1 MSWRSVHM
9 PALKLAAAGVTLG
22 LFACD
27 PGNQLVIARPECP
40 THIIVLP
47 SDTGYVA
54 VDELAAPG
62 PISLVPEYH
71 DCQRFMNAERTQY
84 GPLIAIFATHRL
96 DTVPDPSPPLQP
108 TRGPGA
114 GTERAAATIL
124 NYNDAYVPLRI
135 EKGINCLYMV
145 SASGVWRAHIVK
157 VMTDSACVRSMSTN
171 PGGAELQV
179 SVLPGPRGD
188 SVPPVA
194 RWDWDSVVGKHYIGI
209 RCGSQW
215 CEVFDKSQVAL
226 NSSPRY
232 DGPLEVGVKGWYD
245 EQYLAVPAGPDLVPG
260 AALGTIFPAA
270 DLEANV
276 EADFD
281 KTWKQV
287 AVVSLSA
294 ASPKYEDRFNFILGP
309 APMGRS
315 IISLCKGDV
324 KACLPPSATVNQC
337 DQLGDPWWA
346 KIVSGTTTRYR
357 CVIRRQHPGVS
368 IPGAARWR
376 WQVDD
381 EDMWIRCPTG
391 CCHVT

>member
-1 MSWRSVHM
+1 
-9 PALKLAAAGVTLG
+9 
-22 LFACD
+22 
-27 PGNQLVIARPECP
+27 
-40 THIIVLP
+40 
-47 SDTGYVA
+47 
-54 VDELAAPG
+54 
-62 PISLVPEYH
+62 
-71 DCQRFMNAERTQY
+71 
-84 GPLIAIFATHRL
+84 
-96 DTVPDPSPPLQP
+96 
-108 TRGPGA
+108 
-114 GTERAAATIL
+114 
-124 NYNDAYVPLRI
+124 
-135 EKGINCLYMV
+135 
-145 SASGVWRAHIVK
+145 
-157 VMTDSACVRSMSTN
+157 
-171 PGGAELQV
+171 
-179 SVLPGPRGD
+179 
-188 SVPPVA
+188 
-194 RWDWDSVVGKHYIGI
+194 
-209 RCGSQW
+209 
-215 CEVFDKSQVAL
+215 
-226 NSSPRY
+226 
-232 DGPLEVGVKGWYD
+232 VKGWYD

-260 AALGTIFPAA
+260 TALGTIFPAA

-309 APMGRS
+309 APLGRS
-315 IISLCKGDV
+315 VISLCKGDV

-357 CVIRRQHPGVS
+357 CVIRRQHPGVL